1 MKYNNRTLIIAEVGV
16 NHNGRLSLLKKT
28 VNEISKL
35 DVDFIKFQLFNTN
48 KLVTPDSISA
58 DYAKKNFI
66 NQHKMLKKYQLKKK
80 TFGLY
85 RVN

>member
-16 NHNGRLSLLKKT
+16 NHNGRISLLKKI

-58 DYAKKNFI
+58 DYAKENFI
-66 NQHKMLKKYQLKKK
+66 NQHKMLKSI
-80 TFGLY
+80 
-85 RVN
+85 N